1 MAMSEKSVHMRNM
14 IISEG
19 GLYTK
24 SSYFEGLGLSM
35 IIYSSML
42 RMLE

>member
-1 MAMSEKSVHMRNM
+1 MAMSEKSTVHMRNM

-24 SSYFEGLGLSM
+24 SSYFEGLGLSG
-35 IIYSSML
+35 
-42 RMLE
+42 